1 MATINQTPG
10 EYNLGYGINPVTLSG
25 ILSSQEKYVLQ
36 VRNRLGTVTY
46 ADVRQSP
53 NAQGRALFDI
63 QQILQ
68 NLLNPS
74 PIGIETFGGWVSGL
88 NETDEYRL
96 YYGTESSGVATI
108 DGFVSGLKVLSG
120 RKAPADVNWADR
132 LDYRYTISQTGLAPP
147 GQIGLCTVIDN
158 QGLLLTD
165 WTGGGLSQ
173 NLGVQVPPRIAAGTP
188 TLVQELRPSDAYSV
202 SLIQEPIKEGIAT
215 ANGILGAWITS
226 YNQAGAQVD
235 NFFIYNTTVLGGGP
249 DATPEQNAP
258 LVDPFW
264 TLTFPCG
271 PLASEVADQLSAGV
285 AYYWVTFHTL
295 TGPDCSGG
303 GLIWNVT
310 TSQWEAESTIWNF
323 SPAPV
328 SNVTEEPAFQ
338 PLLIQITDGDCNDFT
353 PIQLSWMN
361 SFGFRDYWTFA
372 KRHDRS
378 IDIKRND
385 YEQNPIN
392 YNGTQVAPSPGGRGY
407 RTFSQQLT
415 NKYTVRTDWLTDEE
429 AAYLENLFISPDVR
443 ANLGDGFVSVTLLTT
458 SYVEKT
464 VRKDQMFQYEIQF
477 KTAYNIK
484 SQRG

>member
-25 ILSSQEKYVLQ
+25 ISGGQEKYVLQ

-53 NAQGRALFDI
+53 NAQGYALFDI
-63 QQILQ
+63 QQIIQ

-74 PIGIETFGGWVSGL
+74 PVGIETFQGWVSGV
-88 NETDEYRL
+88 NETDEYSL
-96 YYGTESSGVATI
+96 YYGTETGGVATI
-108 DGFVSGLKVLSG
+108 NGFVSGLKVLSG
-120 RKAPADVNWADR
+120 RKAPADIYWDDR
-132 LDYRYTISQTGLAPP
+132 LDYRYTLSQTGL
-147 GQIGLCTVIDN
+147 CTAVDD

-173 NLGVQVPPRIAAGTP
+173 TLGVQVPSYIGSGVP
-188 TLVQELRPSDAYSV
+188 TLVQELRPTDAYSV
-202 SLIQEPIKEGIAT
+202 SLIQEPIKAGFVT
-215 ANGILGAWITS
+215 ANGIMGAWVTS
-226 YNQAGAQVD
+226 YNAAGTQLD
-235 NFFIYNTTVLGGGP
+235 SFFVYNTTALGGGP
-249 DATPEQNAP
+249 DTTNGQNLA
-258 LVDPFW
+258 LVDPYW

-271 PLASEVADQLSAGV
+271 PLASEVADGLSPGV
-285 AYYWVTFHTL
+285 AYYWVTFHTK
-295 TGPDCSGG
+295 TGVDCGGG
-303 GLIWNVT
+303 GLVWNST
-310 TSQWEAESTIWNF
+310 TSQWQLEPVLWNF
-323 SPAPV
+323 SPTPV
-328 SNVTEEPAFQ
+328 SNLTVDPAFQ
-338 PLLIQITDGDCNDFT
+338 PLLIKITDGDCNDFS
-353 PIQLSWMN
+353 PVQLSWMN

-392 YNGTQVAPSPGGRGY
+392 YNGTQVDPLAGGRGY

-415 NKYTVRTDWLTDEE
+415 NKYTIRTDWLTDEE

-443 ANLGDGFVSVTLLTT
+443 ANFGDGFISVTLLTT

>member
-25 ILSSQEKYVLQ
+25 ISIGQDKYVLQ
-36 VRNRLGTVTY
+36 VRNRIGTVTY

-53 NAQGRALFDI
+53 NAQGYALFDI

-74 PIGIETFGGWVSGL
+74 PIGIETFGGWVTGA

-96 YYGTESSGVATI
+96 YYGTETAGVATI

-120 RKAPADVNWADR
+120 RKEPADIYWNDR
-132 LDYRYTISQTGLAPP
+132 LDYRYTISESGS
-147 GQIGLCTVIDN
+147 CTAVDD

-165 WTGGGLSQ
+165 WTGGGLSDT
-173 NLGVQVPPRIAAGTP
+173 LGVQVPSYIGAGVP
-188 TLVQELRPSDAYSV
+188 TLVQYLRPTDAYSV
-202 SLIQEPIKEGIAT
+202 SLIQEPIKDGIVT
-215 ANGILGAWITS
+215 ANGIMGAWVTS
-226 YNQAGAQVD
+226 YNAAGTQVD
-235 NFFIYNTTVLGGGP
+235 SFFIYNTTALSGGP
-249 DATPEQNAP
+249 DTTPGQNLT
-258 LVDPFW
+258 LVDPYW

-285 AYYWVTFHTL
+285 AYYWVTFHTK
-295 TGPDCSGG
+295 TGVGCGGG
-303 GLIWNVT
+303 GLVWNTT
-310 TSQWEAESTIWNF
+310 TSQWQVEPVVWNF

-328 SNVTEEPAFQ
+328 SNLTLDPAFQ
-338 PLLIQITDGDCNDFT
+338 PLLIQITDGDCNDFS

-378 IDIKRND
+378 IDIKRNE
-385 YEQNPIN
+385 YEQNAID
-392 YNGTQVAPSPGGRGY
+392 YNGTLVDPSPGGRGY

-415 NKYTVRTDWLTDEE
+415 NKYTVRTDWLTDEQ

-443 ANLGDGFVSVTLLTT
+443 ANLGDGFVSVTLLNST
-458 SYVEKT
+458 YVEKT
-464 VRKDQMFQYEIQF
+464 VRKDQLFQFEIQF

>member
-25 ILSSQEKYVLQ
+25 ISGGQDKYVLQ
-36 VRNRLGTVTY
+36 VRNRIGTITY

-53 NAQGRALFDI
+53 NAQGFALFDI

-74 PIGIETFGGWVSGL
+74 PIGIETFAGWVTGA

-96 YYGTESSGVATI
+96 YYGTETAGIATI

-120 RKAPADVNWADR
+120 RKEPADIYWNDR
-132 LDYRYTISQTGLAPP
+132 LEYRYTISQTGV
-147 GQIGLCTVIDN
+147 CTAVDE

-165 WTGGGLSQ
+165 WTGGGLSDT
-173 NLGVQVPPRIAAGTP
+173 LGVSVPSYIGAGIP
-188 TLVQELRPSDAYSV
+188 TLVQYLRPSDAYSV
-202 SLIQEPIKEGIAT
+202 SLIQEPIKDGIVT
-215 ANGILGAWITS
+215 ANGILGAWVTS
-226 YNQAGAQVD
+226 FNQAGTQVD
-235 NFFIYNTTVLGGGP
+235 SFFIYNTTVLSGGP
-249 DATPEQNAP
+249 DTTPAQNLA
-258 LVDPFW
+258 LVDPYW

-271 PLASEVADQLSAGV
+271 PLASEVANGLSAGV
-285 AYYWVTFHTL
+285 AYYWVTFHTK
-295 TGPDCSGG
+295 TGAECGG
-303 GLIWNVT
+303 AGLVWNTV
-310 TSQWEAESTIWNF
+310 TSQWEAEPVLWNF
-323 SPAPV
+323 SPTPV
-328 SNVTEEPAFQ
+328 SNLTVDPAFQ
-338 PLLIQITDGDCNDFT
+338 PLLIELTDGDCNDFS

-378 IDIKRND
+378 IDIKRNE
-385 YEQNPIN
+385 YEQNMID
-392 YNGTQVAPSPGGRGY
+392 YNGTLVDPNPGGRGY

-415 NKYTVRTDWLTDEE
+415 DKYTVRTDWLTDEE
-429 AAYLENLFISPDVR
+429 AAYLKNLFISPDVR
-443 ANLGDGFVSVTLLTT
+443 ANLGDGFVSVTLLNST
-458 SYVEKT
+458 YVEKT
-464 VRKDQMFQYEIQF
+464 VRKDQLFQFEIQF